1 MNLYMKTTTDKYEL
15 PIAVEDSPAKLA
27 KRLGLKRE
35 SVATL
40 CSKQICGYH
49 RIRMEGDA
57 MTMTENEI
65 VRDYKASKNKQQQIA
80 ILADLNTTSTDEIKK
95 ILKSNGVDLRGGN
108 FRKKKPATINEEFEN
123 AVQEMIEESQKVIEP
138 ADPVP
143 GEAAFTELPGAST
156 ELPILEKPPIG
167 LAPRYIAESQFR
179 ESRIRDIIYAMY
191 RYYEADKT
199 IPEDWR
205 FELKERL

>member
-27 KRLGLKRE
+27 RRLGLKRE

-40 CSKQICGYH
+40 CSKQICGYY

-123 AVQEMIEESQKVIEP
+123 AVNEMIEESQKIIEP

-143 GEAAFTELPGAST
+143 GEAAFTELPDASK
-156 ELPILEKPPIG
+156 ELPVLEKLPLG

-179 ESRIRDIIYAMY
+179 ESRIKDIIYAMY